1 MELIQQFKQNYIR
14 HPLWM
19 SDIYEEKDMIHLK
32 EMRSDNEYSVLEY
45 EEDAYDCNGF
55 ERDICGG

>member
-1 MELIQQFKQNYIR
+1 MELIRQFKQNCIR

-32 EMRSDNEYSVLEY
+32 EMDWDDDWKNYIVYGKTHLS
-45 EEDAYDCNGF
+45 EEFNM
-55 ERDICGG
+55 

>member
-1 MELIQQFKQNYIR
+1 MELIRQFKQNCIR

-32 EMRSDNEYSVLEY
+32 EMRSNNEYSVLEY
-45 EEDAYDCNGF
+45 KEDTN
-55 ERDICGG
+55 